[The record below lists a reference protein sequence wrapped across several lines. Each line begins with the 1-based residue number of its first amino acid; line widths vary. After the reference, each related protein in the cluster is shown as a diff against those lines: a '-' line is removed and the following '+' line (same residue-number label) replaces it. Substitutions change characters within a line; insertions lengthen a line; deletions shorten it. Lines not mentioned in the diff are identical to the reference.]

1 MPGTVTGQFEV
12 RGDSDFFRV
21 HFEAGRTYQLSS
33 GNNGPN
39 LELRLPD
46 GTLFT
51 VPVPYT
57 GLMTFVAPVTGDYW
71 VTAQHLGGSQFY
83 TIEAIEVPDP
93 TPASVETT
101 LTLDVG
107 ETRSAQAS
115 IGQGSDDWYAIE
127 LVAGQSYFLRS
138 FETHGTL
145 YLSDSNGD
153 LITVQGD
160 QLHFT
165 ATMSGTYYAGIH
177 ARGNAYSLSLEAVAD
192 DRGESATSAGTI
204 TVGGTATG
212 VWETARD
219 ADWYAVTLTAGSSY
233 MLSLTPDSTGVYG
246 NVRIFNSA
254 GQLVQTTIDASSP
267 STLVFSPD
275 STDTY
280 YLSAGTG
287 SNYYNPHGNWTY
299 SLSATELAN
308 DVLGNALTTA
318 ELTIGAVRPGRFD
331 GTGDIDWFAVTL
343 TAGQSYM
350 FALAMSATS
359 IGYTPRSATLYD
371 AAGNVVSTITGGT
384 SDTNL
389 LFSQTVTA
397 TGLYY
402 FGIRNGTGVT
412 NYTLTTS
419 TYADDFANNS
429 STTGVLTVG
438 GTASGTFEVNGD
450 RDWFAVELVGGLSY
464 QLSEP
469 GGLIYDADGN
479 LLSELGWGDLHVSP
493 SVSGTYYLE
502 VSGGTGAYSVG
513 ISQVND
519 DYREDPSSTGYLRRI
534 VNGTSG
540 ADIFVSTVDHDDFRG
555 GDGDDWFIP
564 GLGNDRFLG
573 GAGIDTV
580 TYAGFGTGVTV
591 NLANG
596 RVNVGDQQIGLVLQ
610 TENVIGTDH
619 DDMIIGSSAAN
630 LLIGG
635 DGNDTLIGGSG
646 ADRLFGGAGDDS
658 YHVERIDD
666 LVFEDADGGT
676 DTVTAFTSFYLYD
689 HIENLTLSE
698 GLGDAFGVGNSLA
711 NTIVGNESSNLLI
724 AGAGDDTVRGGAG
737 VDSLFGESGNDQ
749 LFGDAGIDYLVGG
762 IGNDTLDGGANE
774 DALYGEDGDDILIG
788 GSDFATDILVGGAG
802 NDILR
807 GDSGAGDYDLMDGG
821 AGDDTYYVDTP
832 ADLTFEAANG
842 GTDTVYAL
850 INGAGY
856 YLYAN
861 VENLVL
867 GGNTP
872 FGVGNELN
880 NRITGSDS
888 ANWLL
893 GGAGDDIL
901 DGRGSNDVLFGEAG
915 ADTFVFAQGSGADV
929 IGDFAVGTD
938 RIDLSAYGLSW
949 QTIQNSMHENGGTTA
964 IDLGNGDMIVLNG
977 VTRASLSEGDFI
989 LSAPAADKT
998 PVMEVIDN
1006 DLFGDRVHDFYN
1018 PRLFVGPAHDVH
1030 SLRPFIELI

>member
-12 RGDSDFFRV
+12 YGDSDFFRV
-21 HFEAGRTYQLSS
+21 RFEAGQTYQLSS
-33 GNNGPN
+33 GNSGPN

-51 VPVPYT
+51 VPVGYSN
-57 GLMTFVAPVTGDYW
+57 LITFVAPVTGDYW

-107 ETRSAQAS
+107 QTRSAEANA
-115 IGQGSDDWYAIE
+115 GQGSDDWYAIE

-138 FETHGTL
+138 FETIGTL
-145 YLSDSNGD
+145 YLSDSNGE

-165 ATMSGTYYAGIH
+165 ATVSGTYYAGIH
-177 ARGNAYSLSLEAVAD
+177 SRGNRYSLSLEAVAD
-192 DRGESATSAGTI
+192 DRGESAAAAGTI

-212 VWETARD
+212 VWETGRD

-233 MLSLTPDSTGVYG
+233 MLSLSPDSQGVYG
-246 NVRIFNSA
+246 HVQIFNAAGELIQSA
-254 GQLVQTTIDASSP
+254 VGGSVP
-267 STLVFSPD
+267 STMTFSPD
-275 STDTY
+275 STATY
-280 YLSAGTG
+280 YVSAGTG
-287 SNYYNPHGNWTY
+287 SNQSNPYGNWTY
-299 SLSATELAN
+299 SLSATVLAN

-318 ELTIGAVRPGRFD
+318 ELTIGAVRPGRFESP
-331 GTGDIDWFAVTL
+331 GDIDWFAVTL

-350 FALAMSATS
+350 FALATS
-359 IGYTPRSATLYD
+359 NSDVFGYIGRSATLYD
-371 AAGNVVSTITGGT
+371 AAGNIVSTITAGSG
-384 SDTNL
+384 DPNL
-389 LFSQTVTA
+389 LFAQTVA
-397 TGLYY
+397 TTGVYY
-402 FGIRNGTGVT
+402 FGIQNSTGVT

-419 TYADDFANNS
+419 IYADDFANNS

-464 QLSEP
+464 RLTEP

-540 ADIFVSTVDHDDFRG
+540 ADIFVSTDDHDEFRG
-555 GDGDDWFIP
+555 GDGDDWFIA
-564 GLGNDRFLG
+564 GLGNDRFAG
-573 GAGIDTV
+573 GAGVDTV
-580 TYAGFGTGVTV
+580 TYAGFGTGVSV
-591 NLANG
+591 NLANS
-596 RVNVGDQQIGLVLQ
+596 RVTVGDQQVGAVGL
-610 TENVIGTDH
+610 TENVIGTDY
-619 DDMIIGSSAAN
+619 DDMLIGSSAAN

-635 DGNDTLIGGSG
+635 DGNDTLIGGPG
-646 ADRLFGGAGDDS
+646 ADQLFGGAGDDS

-698 GLGDAFGVGNSLA
+698 GLGDAFGVGNDVA
-711 NTIVGNESSNLLI
+711 NTILGNESSNLLI
-724 AGAGDDTVRGGAG
+724 GGAGDDTVRGGAG

-762 IGNDTLDGGANE
+762 TGSDTLDGGTEA
-774 DALYGEDGDDILIG
+774 DALYGEDGDDTLIG

-807 GDSGAGDYDLMDGG
+807 GNSGLGDYDLMDGG
-821 AGDDTYYVDTP
+821 AGDDAYYVDTP
-832 ADLTFEAANG
+832 DDLTFEATNG
-842 GTDTVYAL
+842 GIDTVYAS
-850 INGAGY
+850 ITGAGY

-867 GGNTP
+867 GGDTP
-872 FGVGNELN
+872 FGVGNDLD
-880 NRITGSDS
+880 NRITGSKAS
-888 ANWLL
+888 NWLL
-893 GGAGDDIL
+893 GGAGNDIL
-901 DGRGSNDVLFGEAG
+901 DGGAGNDVLFGEAG

-938 RIDLSAYGLSW
+938 RIDLSAYGLTW
-949 QTIQNSMHENGGTTA
+949 QTILNSMHENGGTTA

-977 VTRASLSEGDFI
+977 VTSATLSESDFI
-989 LSAPAADKT
+989 LAAPAQDKA
-998 PVMEVIDN
+998 PVMEEIDR
-1006 DLFGDRVHDFYN
+1006 DLFAGLIHDFHN
-1018 PRLFVGPAHDVH
+1018 PRLFVDIV
-1030 SLRPFIELI
+1030 